1 MAMILMVEEIKILKA
16 HVDDA
21 EFPTSWHSS
30 LLLRE
35 INTVYAD
42 I

>member
-1 MAMILMVEEIKILKA
+1 MAMILMGEEIKILKP

-30 LLLRE
+30 LVERNKYSLC
-35 INTVYAD
+35 
-42 I
+42 